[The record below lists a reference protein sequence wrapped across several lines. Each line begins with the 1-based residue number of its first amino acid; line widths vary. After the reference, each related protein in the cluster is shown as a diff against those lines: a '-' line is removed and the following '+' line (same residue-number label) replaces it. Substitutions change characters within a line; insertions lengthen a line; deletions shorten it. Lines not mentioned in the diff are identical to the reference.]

1 MWSTQLNEAMNNSVA
16 AFAPKTK
23 NFSGTLSLRTRVA
36 IAAGVMALGYEI
48 FWTQVLDE
56 LGIEMDAVFR
66 SSLQSRDRKKDKK
79 RKRQKSK
86 VGKLKRRKTDIEK
99 FADSHKEQ
107 MEDARTGKTYGAGVA
122 LAQATKQAKDKLTS
136 AARNPKGTPKELMRC
151 AYFHPL
157 YCTILGHTSAA
168 NSQCGVKYKTKAE
181 RTVILATLKKIQ
193 IEEELV
199 LQNNGKSTY
208 LLFII
213 VYLYSQLSTIYSYF
227 IGHSQLISY
236 DLF

>member
-1 MWSTQLNEAMNNSVA
+1 MWSTQPNEAMNNSVA

-122 LAQATKQAKDKLTS
+122 LAQATKQAKDKLTA
-136 AARNPKGTPKELMRC
+136 AARNPKGTPKELQR
-151 AYFHPL
+151 
-157 YCTILGHTSAA
+157 
-168 NSQCGVKYKTKAE
+168 N
-181 RTVILATLKKIQ
+181 
-193 IEEELV
+193 
-199 LQNNGKSTY
+199 
-208 LLFII
+208 
-213 VYLYSQLSTIYSYF
+213 
-227 IGHSQLISY
+227 
-236 DLF
+236 